1 MSGAFGWVNAL
12 GQHRVRACTGQ
23 GTMPRWIE
31 IVLIQRSVRLV
42 LSVDLDAPSCR
53 SGTAQVFVGG
63 ANPSYLSLSCDL
75 GLLDALDALQGHLLE
90 NVGLDRPE
98 TTQGLWVRASTISNL
113 D

>member
-1 MSGAFGWVNAL
+1 M
-12 GQHRVRACTGQ
+12 
-23 GTMPRWIE
+23 
-31 IVLIQRSVRLV
+31 VLI
-42 LSVDLDAPSCR
+42 VDLDAPSCR

-90 NVGLDRPE
+90 NGLDRPE
-98 TTQGLWVRASTISNL
+98 TTQGLWVRPSTISNL